1 MLKKI
6 IIFVP
11 HQDDEINLVGNILDE
26 LVEHYSVY
34 IVYSSLE
41 MDSKKA
47 KIRKKEAMNS
57 CMLYGIEANHIKF
70 LGFPDTPNGSGKHY
84 FTDGD
89 VEIVNKIY
97 EVIES
102 IKPDIIIG
110 TDFDFHSDHRMLSL
124 ALDEA
129 LCKILKRYADYK
141 PIYLKGFC
149 YETAYYGVE
158 DYSASALEN
167 TKVKDSMLSN
177 VSYRW
182 EDRLSISNNHKNCFI
197 FQQKAFKALKC
208 HKSQYALLHA
218 RSVINSDNVFWQKRT
233 DNLLL
238 NNCHITASS
247 GDVNKLC
254 DLKVIDTKDIIT
266 VDPRKIDYTKGLW
279 IPDENDLNPNI
290 NIRFDSEMNIHH
302 IVLHG
307 SPMIKENKGSDIK
320 IYINDKVFIVDRL
333 NSFGQ
338 STLLNVG
345 NIKCNNIKIVD
356 YSSTSLSQVEVF
368 NQENKQIEILKQN
381 VRCKKDKDKLVDS
394 FDMYIF
400 NVIKLFVKIRRKINV
415 ITNKL
420 FNE

>member
-26 LVEHYSVY
+26 LVKHYSVY

-47 KIRKKEAMNS
+47 EIRKKEAMNS

-70 LGFPDTPNGSGKHY
+70 LGFPDTPNSSGKHY

-129 LCKILKRYADYK
+129 LCKILKRFADYK

-167 TKVKDSMLSN
+167 TKSKSKQLSN

-279 IPDENDLNPNI
+279 IPDENDLNPII
-290 NIRFDSEMNIHH
+290 NIQFDSEMNIHQ

-307 SPMIKENKGSDIK
+307 NPMNNE
-320 IYINDKVFIVDRL
+320 VEL
-333 NSFGQ
+333 
-338 STLLNVG
+338 
-345 NIKCNNIKIVD
+345 CNIKIIINHNIFSVEKLMPYGYPTILNVD
-356 YSSTSLSQVEVF
+356 NISCCHMEIRLLSKTCFSEIEIF
-368 NQENKQIEILKQN
+368 ENSNNKQSLLHGNDRTN
-381 VRCKKDKDKLVDS
+381 VKKSTLIDHMDI
-394 FDMYIF
+394 FIF
-400 NVIKLFVKIRRKINV
+400 NGFVLIEKIKRKIDWLRS
-415 ITNKL
+415 KK
-420 FNE
+420 

>member
-57 CMLYGIEANHIKF
+57 CMLYGIDSNHIKF
-70 LGFPDTPNGSGKHY
+70 LGFPDTPNSSGKHY

-182 EDRLSISNNHKNCFI
+182 EERLSISNNHKNCFI

-254 DLKVIDTKDIIT
+254 DLKVIDTNDIIT
-266 VDPRKIDYTKGLW
+266 VDPKKIDYTKGLW
-279 IPDENDLNPNI
+279 IPDKNDLNPII
-290 NIRFDSEMNIHH
+290 NIQFDSGMNIHQ
-302 IVLHG
+302 IVLYS
-307 SPMIKENKGSDIK
+307 SPMIEEDRDCNIK
-320 IYINDKVFIVDRL
+320 IFINGKIFIVDRL

-338 STLLNVG
+338 STILNVG

-356 YSSTSLSQVEVF
+356 YSSTSLSQLEVF
-368 NQENKQIEILKQN
+368 DQENKQIEILKKT
-381 VRCKKDKDKLVDS
+381 VRCKKDKDKLIDS

-400 NVIKLFVKIRRKINV
+400 NVIKLLVKIRRKIDV
-415 ITNKL
+415 ISNK
-420 FNE
+420 FKN

>member
-26 LVEHYSVY
+26 LAEHYSVY

-47 KIRKKEAMNS
+47 ETRKKEAMNS
-57 CMLYGIEANHIKF
+57 CMLYGIDSNHIKF
-70 LGFPDTPNGSGKHY
+70 LGFPDTPNSSGKHY

-129 LCKILKRYADYK
+129 LCKNLKRYADYK

-254 DLKVIDTKDIIT
+254 DLKVIDTNDIIT
-266 VDPRKIDYTKGLW
+266 VDPKKIDYTKGLW
-279 IPDENDLNPNI
+279 IPDKNDLNPII
-290 NIRFDSEMNIHH
+290 NIQFDSGMNIHQ
-302 IVLHG
+302 IVLYG
-307 SPMIKENKGSDIK
+307 SPMIEEDRDCNIK
-320 IYINDKVFIVDRL
+320 IFINGKIFIVDRL

-338 STLLNVG
+338 STILNVG

-356 YSSTSLSQVEVF
+356 YSSTSLSQIEVF
-368 NQENKQIEILKQN
+368 NQENKQIEILKQT
-381 VRCKKDKDKLVDS
+381 VRCKKDKDKLIDS

-400 NVIKLFVKIRRKINV
+400 NVIKLLVKIRRKIDV
-415 ITNKL
+415 ISNQFKK
-420 FNE
+420 